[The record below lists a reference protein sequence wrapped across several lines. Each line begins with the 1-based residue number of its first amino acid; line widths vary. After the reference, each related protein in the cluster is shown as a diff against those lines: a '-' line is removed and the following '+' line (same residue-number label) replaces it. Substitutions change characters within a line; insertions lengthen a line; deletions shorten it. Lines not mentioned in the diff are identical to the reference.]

1 MEIDPKYYFY
11 LIFINLILAA
21 FVSFHIATSTQSYN
35 QKANLYNY
43 SQEVGST
50 KRDAVFFY
58 ATKPGP
64 GLILSISSLRGT
76 GCRCRIIL
84 FASSSFEFT
93 TSLIQFFNNKNVEII
108 FNADEKQ
115 KRSFAPHMLRY
126 EYELQWIQQH
136 KHEID
141 RILHSDS
148 LDVFFQGD
156 PFTSS
161 ISNDSL
167 TFIVEPHCIRSCGWN
182 IAWIDE
188 CYGRSGVNFHRHNF
202 IICSGSIS
210 GNINEY
216 HKLIELM
223 ISQDE
228 WKTCWGPSHDQPILN
243 HIVWSGLAKSLGI
256 KYKLSGCDGGFFT
269 MQWCVIDK
277 NVLFNEHNQ
286 IISTGGSVPSYI
298 HQYNRYQ
305 NLTKKLLEIYV
316 N

>member
-1 MEIDPKYYFY
+1 M
-11 LIFINLILAA
+11 N
-21 FVSFHIATSTQSYN
+21 T
-35 QKANLYNY
+35 
-43 SQEVGST
+43 
-50 KRDAVFFY
+50 
-58 ATKPGP
+58 
-64 GLILSISSLRGT
+64 
-76 GCRCRIIL
+76 
-84 FASSSFEFT
+84 
-93 TSLIQFFNNKNVEII
+93 
-108 FNADEKQ
+108 
-115 KRSFAPHMLRY
+115 
-126 EYELQWIQQH
+126 QWIQQH